1 MPRISADE
9 TNLGRLLAGP
19 RLLQPPADL
28 DGPARQVFVET
39 VTAVEPGH
47 FRLEDAHLIAAY
59 ARAVTNERQAAE
71 RVAAGDRG
79 WVEPHRALV
88 QSITTL
94 ARGLAI
100 GTKARRP
107 SRPRAGAAR
116 SQPSAYD
123 QLGLSGKP
131 WGDR

>member
-28 DGPARQVFVET
+28 NDSARQVFVE
-39 VTAVEPGH
+39 VVSAVAPDH
-47 FRLEDAHLIAAY
+47 FRPEDAHLLAAY
-59 ARAVTNERQAAE
+59 ARAVVLERQAAAQI
-71 RVAAGDRG
+71 AAGDRG
-79 WVEPHRALV
+79 GVEPHRSAVHSL
-88 QSITTL
+88 TAL
-94 ARGLAI
+94 ARALAI

-107 SRPRAGAAR
+107 SRPRAGAPR

-123 QLGLSGKP
+123 VLGLS
-131 WGDR
+131 